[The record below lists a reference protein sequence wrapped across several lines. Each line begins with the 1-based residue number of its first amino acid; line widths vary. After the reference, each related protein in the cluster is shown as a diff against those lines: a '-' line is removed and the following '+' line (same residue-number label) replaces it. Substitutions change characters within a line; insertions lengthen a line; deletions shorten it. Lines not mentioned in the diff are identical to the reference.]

1 MIDMAYNL
9 DLEYRIDKLTG
20 TLGDIGKKKMFGGVG
35 YLMNGN
41 MCFGIHKEYL
51 IVRTSAE
58 KAEEL
63 LNSEDISPFDITGRP
78 MKGWVMVSPD
88 YVETD
93 DELLAMLK
101 LGIDFVKTLPGK

>member
-1 MIDMAYNL
+1 MPYNTE
-9 DLEYRIDKLTG
+9 LEYRIDLLTDR
-20 TLGDIGKKKMFGGVG
+20 LGDITKRKMFGGVG

-51 IVRTSAE
+51 ILRTSKE
-58 KAEEL
+58 KAEDLIKE
-63 LNSEDISPFDITGRP
+63 EYAEPFDITGKP

-93 DELLAMLK
+93 VKLLEILE
-101 LGIDFVKTLPGK
+101 LGINFVRSLPPK